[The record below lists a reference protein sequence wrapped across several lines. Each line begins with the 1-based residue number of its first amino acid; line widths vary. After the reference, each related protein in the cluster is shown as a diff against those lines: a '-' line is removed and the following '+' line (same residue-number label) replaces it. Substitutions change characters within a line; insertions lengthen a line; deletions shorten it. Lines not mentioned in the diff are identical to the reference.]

1 MGKLVPDIILRRKT
15 SGPVFQFS
23 KFSHILLKLIKSV
36 FQDSKLL
43 QTGIIILKK

>member
-1 MGKLVPDIILRRKT
+1 MGKLVPDIILRLKT
-15 SGPVFQFS
+15 SGPIFQFY